1 MLKIIVLGAAAGG
14 GFPQW
19 NCNCDICY
27 AARAGNGEAAMA
39 TQSSLAVTAD
49 GENWFLLN
57 ASPDLRQ
64 QINQTAALHPRRGR
78 RHSPIAGMVLTN
90 ADVDHVAGLLTL
102 RESQPLSLYGT
113 DRVLSVLSRNS
124 IFDVLNPDFVN
135 RNPLP
140 LNAATALMLPDGRP
154 SGLEVEAFA
163 VPGKVA
169 LYLEDESAGPDF
181 GSVAE
186 DTIGLRIAAAG
197 DDKSFFYIPG
207 CAACP
212 PGLKA
217 RIDGANLL
225 FFDGTTWIDDEMR
238 SSGVGHKTGRRMG
251 HTCMSGEDGSIAALA
266 DVDIRRRIFI
276 HINNTNP
283 VFLKHGAERA
293 TAERA
298 GWEIAYDGMAVE
310 L

>member
-1 MLKIIVLGAAAGG
+1 MFKVIVLGAAAGG

-19 NCNCDICY
+19 NCNCDICR
-27 AARAGNGEAAMA
+27 AARAGNGAAVMA

-78 RHSPIAGMVLTN
+78 RHSPIAGAVLTN
-90 ADVDHVAGLLTL
+90 ADVDHVAGLLNL

-124 IFDVLNPDFVN
+124 IFDVLNPDFVS
-135 RNPLP
+135 RKPLP
-140 LNAATALMLPDGRP
+140 LDAVTALTLPDGAP

-169 LYLEDESAGPDF
+169 LYLEDEGAGPDF

-186 DTIGLRIAAAG
+186 DTIGLRIAAPG
-197 DDKSFFYIPG
+197 EDKSFFYIPG

-212 PGLKA
+212 PALKA
-217 RIDGANLL
+217 RIDGASLL

-238 SSGVGHKTGRRMG
+238 ATGVGHKTGRRMG
-251 HTCMSGEDGSIAALA
+251 HTCMSGADGSIAALA
-266 DVDIRRRIFI
+266 DVDIGRRIFI

-283 VFLKHGAERA
+283 VWLADGPERA
-293 TAERA
+293 AAAQA
-298 GWEIAYDGMAVE
+298 GWEIAFDGMEVE
-310 L
+310 P